1 MLIRTI
7 PTPTVPDNGLI
18 NGKNNFDCSKAPPGS
33 NCVDN
38 AGLAK
43 FEFVQNKKYRLR
55 IINTRYS
62 NLHHRIMQ
70 FKKN

>member
-18 NGKNNFDCSKAPPGS
+18 NGKSNFDCSKAPPGS
-33 NCVDN
+33 KCVDN

-43 FEFVQNKKYRLR
+43 FEFVKDKKYRLR
-55 IINTRYS
+55 IINTR
-62 NLHHRIMQ
+62 
-70 FKKN
+70 